1 MSLDFNQL
9 RELLAAIAQT
19 DIAELT
25 LKSTDFELTVRKG
38 IPTMPSSNQ
47 MVSPASLAPSGLAS
61 SPNTVPIPAVAPPTP
76 EMVIKDSAVAVPPP
90 AALPAVDPKWEE
102 VKSPMVGTFYRAS
115 GPEEAPFVEVG
126 DRIRTGQTVCIIEAM
141 KLMNEIEAEVFGQ
154 VMEILVE
161 NGEPVEYGQPLMRV
175 NPG

>member
-1 MSLDFNQL
+1 VSLDFNQL

-38 IPTMPSSNQ
+38 IPTMPGSLPVISQ
-47 MVSPASLAPSGLAS
+47 AEKASSGLVAAPTTGTLPLAS
-61 SPNTVPIPAVAPPTP
+61 PPSEPEMVMKPAVVAPP
-76 EMVIKDSAVAVPPP
+76 
-90 AALPAVDPKWEE
+90 AAPPAVDPKWTEI
-102 VKSPMVGTFYRAS
+102 KSPMVGTFYRAP
-115 GPEEAPFVEVG
+115 GPDEAAFVEVG
-126 DRIRTGQTVCIIEAM
+126 DRIRNGQAVCIIEAM
-141 KLMNEIEAEVFGQ
+141 KLMNEIEAEDVFGQ

-161 NGEPVEYGQPLMRV
+161 NGEPVEYGQTLMRV

>member
-38 IPTMPSSNQ
+38 IPTMPNNP
-47 MVSPASLAPSGLAS
+47 MVSQTALAPSSLAT
-61 SPNTVPIPAVAPPTP
+61 SPNTGGTADAAPPTP
-76 EMVIKDSAVAVPPP
+76 EMVIKESAVAVPPP
-90 AALPAVDPKWEE
+90 APLPAVDPKWEE

-175 NPG
+175 NPAS

>member
-38 IPTMPSSNQ
+38 IPTMPNTNPL
-47 MVSPASLAPSGLAS
+47 VSQTALSPSDLAT
-61 SPNTVPIPAVAPPTP
+61 PNTVPIPAAPPTP
-76 EMVIKDSAVAVPPP
+76 DMVIKESVAVPPP
-90 AALPAVDPKWEE
+90 AAMPVVDPKWEE

-154 VMEILVE
+154 VMEILVQ

-175 NPG
+175 NPSS

>member
-1 MSLDFNQL
+1 VSLDFNQL

-19 DIAELT
+19 DISELT

-38 IPTMPSSNQ
+38 IPMMPSSNTI
-47 MVSPASLAPSGLAS
+47 VSQAAIAPSGLLP
-61 SPNTVPIPAVAPPTP
+61 SPNTGGMPAASPPTP
-76 EMVIKDSAVAVPPP
+76 EALIKESVSAPLT
-90 AALPAVDPKWEE
+90 AALPTVDAKWEE

-115 GPEEAPFVEVG
+115 GPDEAAFVQVG

-154 VMEILVE
+154 VVEILVE

>member
-38 IPTMPSSNQ
+38 IPTMPDHQ
-47 MVSPASLAPSGLAS
+47 MVSQTALAPSGLPT
-61 SPNTVPIPAVAPPTP
+61 PNTVPISAPPTP
-76 EMVIKDSAVAVPPP
+76 EMVIKESVAVPPP
-90 AALPAVDPKWEE
+90 ATMPAVDPKWEE

-175 NPG
+175 NPSS